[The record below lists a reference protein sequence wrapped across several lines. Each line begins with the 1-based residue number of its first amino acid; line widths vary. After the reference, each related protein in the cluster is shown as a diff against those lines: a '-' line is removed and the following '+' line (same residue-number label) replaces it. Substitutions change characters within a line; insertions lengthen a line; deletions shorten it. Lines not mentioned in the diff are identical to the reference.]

1 MKSKRIGFVDDS
13 IRDLANDMIQT
24 TLDWDHDSEFGAALA
39 AIQIGEPLKLT
50 VVRNDFDDAKSKEF
64 TTLVN
69 PEIVKSSNEN
79 VSDVE
84 GCLSVPGVYGRVSRP
99 LKIKVKAQDI
109 NGDPIRLTLE
119 GFPARLDLATHRL
132 EVFLLVVLRLS
143 EGVGHDLR
151 GFDESILPVEQTAR
165 LLGRALAPTGLRLLE
180 FRFHHFLELLRGAV
194 GVALPKDGAVDADE
208 RRRREP
214 RTRGRERLIRR
225 RAQPRLVRG
234 ESLPHEAGD
243 VRRIKALRFEQQ
255 RDESVLPVLL
265 LHLDGVRHAPAEARP
280 SMISPPVDEDR
291 AALQLGHGLAT
302 VRVENL

>member
-1 MKSKRIGFVDDS
+1 MIRKIVSIPNKILRMKSKRIGFVDDS

-119 GFPARLDLATHRL
+119 GFPARVLQHEIDHMNGIIFLDHVKDSSQLFNIDKNGTL
-132 EVFLLVVLRLS
+132 MPVS
-143 EGVGHDLR
+143 QSKKDDL
-151 GFDESILPVEQTAR
+151 
-165 LLGRALAPTGLRLLE
+165 
-180 FRFHHFLELLRGAV
+180 
-194 GVALPKDGAVDADE
+194 KK
-208 RRRREP
+208 
-214 RTRGRERLIRR
+214 
-225 RAQPRLVRG
+225 
-234 ESLPHEAGD
+234 
-243 VRRIKALRFEQQ
+243 IKQ
-255 RDESVLPVLL
+255 
-265 LHLDGVRHAPAEARP
+265 
-280 SMISPPVDEDR
+280 
-291 AALQLGHGLAT
+291 
-302 VRVENL
+302 

>member
-1 MKSKRIGFVDDS
+1 MIRKIVTIPNKILRMKSKRIGFVDDS
-13 IRDLANDMIQT
+13 IRNLANDMIQT

-119 GFPARLDLATHRL
+119 GFPARVLQHEIDHMNGIIFLDHVKDSSQLFNIDKNGTL
-132 EVFLLVVLRLS
+132 MPVS
-143 EGVGHDLR
+143 QSKKDDL
-151 GFDESILPVEQTAR
+151 
-165 LLGRALAPTGLRLLE
+165 
-180 FRFHHFLELLRGAV
+180 
-194 GVALPKDGAVDADE
+194 KK
-208 RRRREP
+208 
-214 RTRGRERLIRR
+214 
-225 RAQPRLVRG
+225 
-234 ESLPHEAGD
+234 
-243 VRRIKALRFEQQ
+243 IKQ
-255 RDESVLPVLL
+255 
-265 LHLDGVRHAPAEARP
+265 
-280 SMISPPVDEDR
+280 
-291 AALQLGHGLAT
+291 
-302 VRVENL
+302 

>member
-1 MKSKRIGFVDDS
+1 MIRKIVTIPNKILRMKSKRIGFVDDS

-119 GFPARLDLATHRL
+119 GFPARVLQHEIDHMNGIIFLDHVKDSSQLFNIDKNGTL
-132 EVFLLVVLRLS
+132 MPVS
-143 EGVGHDLR
+143 QSKKDDL
-151 GFDESILPVEQTAR
+151 
-165 LLGRALAPTGLRLLE
+165 
-180 FRFHHFLELLRGAV
+180 
-194 GVALPKDGAVDADE
+194 KK
-208 RRRREP
+208 
-214 RTRGRERLIRR
+214 
-225 RAQPRLVRG
+225 
-234 ESLPHEAGD
+234 
-243 VRRIKALRFEQQ
+243 IKQ
-255 RDESVLPVLL
+255 
-265 LHLDGVRHAPAEARP
+265 
-280 SMISPPVDEDR
+280 
-291 AALQLGHGLAT
+291 
-302 VRVENL
+302 

>member
-1 MKSKRIGFVDDS
+1 MIRKIVTIPNKILRMKSKRIGFVDDS

-119 GFPARLDLATHRL
+119 GFPARVLQHEIDHMNGIIFLDHVKDTSQLFNIDKNGSL
-132 EVFLLVVLRLS
+132 MPVS
-143 EGVGHDLR
+143 QSKKDDLKK
-151 GFDESILPVEQTAR
+151 INKQ
-165 LLGRALAPTGLRLLE
+165 
-180 FRFHHFLELLRGAV
+180 
-194 GVALPKDGAVDADE
+194 
-208 RRRREP
+208 
-214 RTRGRERLIRR
+214 
-225 RAQPRLVRG
+225 
-234 ESLPHEAGD
+234 
-243 VRRIKALRFEQQ
+243 
-255 RDESVLPVLL
+255 
-265 LHLDGVRHAPAEARP
+265 
-280 SMISPPVDEDR
+280 
-291 AALQLGHGLAT
+291 
-302 VRVENL
+302 